1 LSKAA
6 KKVKDK
12 WRAKEWYDVY
22 APAYFGEKK
31 VASIPCSDPTKLIGR
46 VVETTLYDITNDFS
60 HQSQKLYFLA
70 VNVKGVK
77 VETILKSHEYS
88 ADYLRSLVRRGSSR
102 IDAIFNVTSKDQYVT
117 RASVVAFTRDRVNA
131 NQQHLIRSIMRKTV
145 EEKAATLAYDQL
157 CHEMVLGI
165 FGSEVYNLAKKV
177 SPLRHVGV
185 RKSKLLVI
193 PEGVVAKPAEILAQA
208 KAAQASGSAS
218 GTAS

>member
-1 LSKAA
+1 MSKAV
-6 KKVKDK
+6 KKVRDK

-22 APAYFGEKK
+22 APAYFGEKM
-31 VASIPCSDPTKLIGR
+31 VASIPCADPTKLLGR

-70 VNVKGVK
+70 VNVKGRRA
-77 VETILKSHEYS
+77 ETILKGHEYS

-102 IDAIFNVTSKDQYVT
+102 IDAIFNLTSKDQYVT

-131 NQQHLIRSIMRKTV
+131 NQQHLIRNIMRKTI
-145 EEKAATLAYDQL
+145 EDKAATLGYDQL

-193 PEGVVAKPAEILAQA
+193 PEGVMARPAEILAQA
-208 KAAQASGSAS
+208 KAVEA
-218 GTAS
+218 

>member
-6 KKVKDK
+6 KKVRDK

-70 VNVKGVK
+70 ARVKGTRT
-77 VETILKSHEYS
+77 ETVLKGHEYS
-88 ADYLRSLVRRGSSR
+88 ADYLRSLVRRGSTR
-102 IDAIFNVTSKDQYVT
+102 IDAIFNVTSRDQYVT

-165 FGSEVYNLAKKV
+165 FGSEVYNLAKKI

-193 PEGVVAKPAEILAQA
+193 PEGVIATPAEILAQP
-208 KAAQASGSAS
+208 KAA
-218 GTAS
+218 

>member
-6 KKVKDK
+6 KKVRDK
-12 WRAKEWYDVY
+12 WRVKEWYDVY
-22 APAYFGEKK
+22 APAYFGEKM
-31 VASIPCSDPTKLIGR
+31 VASVPCSDPTRLIGR

-70 VNVKGVK
+70 VNVKGRR
-77 VETILKSHEYS
+77 VETVLKGHEYS
-88 ADYLRSLVRRGSSR
+88 ADYLRSLVRRGSTR
-102 IDAIFNVTSKDQYVT
+102 IDAIFNLTSRDQYVT

-131 NQQHLIRSIMRKTV
+131 NQQHLVRGIMRKTI
-145 EEKAATLAYDQL
+145 EEKAAALAYDQL

-177 SPLRHVGV
+177 APLRHVGV

-193 PEGVVAKPAEILAQA
+193 PEGIMAKPAEILAQA
-208 KAAQASGSAS
+208 KAIEA
-218 GTAS
+218 

>member
-1 LSKAA
+1 MSKAA
-6 KKVKDK
+6 KKVRDK

-31 VASIPCSDPTKLIGR
+31 VASIPCSNPAKVIGR

-70 VNVKGVK
+70 ANVKGMRAD
-77 VETILKSHEYS
+77 TILKGHEYS
-88 ADYLRSLVRRGSSR
+88 ADYLRSLVRRGSTR
-102 IDAIFNVTSKDQYVT
+102 IDAIFNVTSRDQYVT

-131 NQQHLIRSIMRKTV
+131 NQQHLIRSIMRKTI
-145 EEKAATLAYDQL
+145 EEKAGTLAYDQL
-157 CHEMVLGI
+157 CHEMILGI

-193 PEGVVAKPAEILAQA
+193 PEGVMAKPGELVAQA
-208 KAAQASGSAS
+208 KKVEA
-218 GTAS
+218 

>member
-1 LSKAA
+1 MSKAT
-6 KKVKDK
+6 KKVRDK

-31 VASIPCSDPTKLIGR
+31 VASIPCSDPSRLIGR

-60 HQSQKLYFLA
+60 HQSHKLYFLA
-70 VNVKGVK
+70 VKVKGIRA
-77 VETILKSHEYS
+77 ETILKGHEYS
-88 ADYLRSLVRRGSSR
+88 ADYLRSLVRRGSTR
-102 IDAIFNVTSKDQYVT
+102 IDAIFSVTSKDQYVT

-145 EEKAATLAYDQL
+145 EEKATNLSYDQL

-185 RKSKLLVI
+185 RKSRLLVI
-193 PEGVVAKPAEILAQA
+193 PEGVVAKSAEIMEEP
-208 KAAQASGSAS
+208 KAVEA
-218 GTAS
+218 

>member
-1 LSKAA
+1 MSKAKA
-6 KKVKDK
+6 ARKVRDK

-22 APAYFGEKK
+22 APAYFGEKM
-31 VASIPCSDPTKLIGR
+31 VASIPCSDPTRIVGR

-70 VNVKGVK
+70 VNVKGRR
-77 VETILKSHEYS
+77 VETVLKGHEYS
-88 ADYLRSLVRRGSSR
+88 ADYLRSLVRRGSTR
-102 IDAIFNVTSKDQYVT
+102 IDAIFNVTSRDQYVT

-131 NQQHLIRSIMRKTV
+131 NQQYLIRSIMRKTV
-145 EEKAATLAYDQL
+145 DEKAGTLTYDQL

-165 FGSEVYNLAKKV
+165 FGSEVYNLAKKI

-193 PEGVVAKPAEILAQA
+193 PEGVVGKPAEILAQA
-208 KAAQASGSAS
+208 KPAEA
-218 GTAS
+218 

>member
-1 LSKAA
+1 MLGDQRLSKAA
-6 KKVKDK
+6 KKVRDK

-31 VASIPCSDPTKLIGR
+31 VASIPCSDPTRLIGR

-70 VNVKGVK
+70 VRVKGTRA
-77 VETILKSHEYS
+77 ETILKGHEYS
-88 ADYLRSLVRRGSSR
+88 ADYLRSLVRRGSTR
-102 IDAIFNVTSKDQYVT
+102 IDAIFNVTSRDQYVT

-131 NQQHLIRSIMRKTV
+131 NQQHLIRSIMRKTI

-165 FGSEVYNLAKKV
+165 FGSEVYNLAKKI

-193 PEGVVAKPAEILAQA
+193 PEGVMATPAEILAQP
-208 KAAQASGSAS
+208 KAA
-218 GTAS
+218 

>member
-1 LSKAA
+1 MSKATR
-6 KKVKDK
+6 KVRDK

-22 APAYFGEKK
+22 APAYFGEKM
-31 VASIPCSDPTKLIGR
+31 VASIPCSDPTRIVNR

-70 VNVKGVK
+70 VNVKGRR
-77 VETILKSHEYS
+77 VETVLKGHEYS
-88 ADYLRSLVRRGSSR
+88 ADYLRSLVRRGSTR
-102 IDAIFNVTSKDQYVT
+102 IDAIFNVTSRDQYVT

-131 NQQHLIRSIMRKTV
+131 NQQYLIRSIMRKTV
-145 EEKAATLAYDQL
+145 DEKAATLAYDQL

-165 FGSEVYNLAKKV
+165 FGSEVYNLAKKI

-193 PEGVVAKPAEILAQA
+193 PEGIIARPAEILAQA
-208 KAAQASGSAS
+208 KPVEA
-218 GTAS
+218 

>member
-1 LSKAA
+1 MSKAA
-6 KKVKDK
+6 KKVRDK

-22 APAYFGEKK
+22 APGYFGEKK
-31 VASIPCSDPTKLIGR
+31 VASIPCSDPTMLMGR

-60 HQSQKLYFLA
+60 HQSTKLYFLA
-70 VNVKGVK
+70 VNVKGSR
-77 VETILKSHEYS
+77 VETILKGHEYS
-88 ADYLRSLVRRGSSR
+88 ADYLRSLVRRGSTR

-117 RASVVAFTRDRVNA
+117 RVSVVAFTRDRVNA
-131 NQQHLIRSIMRKTV
+131 NQQHLIRAIMKKTI

-165 FGSEVYNLAKKV
+165 FGSEVYNLGKKI

-193 PEGVVAKPAEILAQA
+193 PEGIIAKPAEILAQA
-208 KAAQASGSAS
+208 KAVEA
-218 GTAS
+218 

>member
-6 KKVKDK
+6 KKVRDK
-12 WRAKEWYDVY
+12 WRVKEWYDVY
-22 APAYFGEKK
+22 APAYFGEKM
-31 VASIPCSDPTKLIGR
+31 VASVPCSDPSKLIGR

-70 VNVKGVK
+70 VNVKGRR
-77 VETILKSHEYS
+77 VETVLKGHEYS
-88 ADYLRSLVRRGSSR
+88 ADYLRSLVRRGSTR
-102 IDAIFNVTSKDQYVT
+102 IDAIFNLTSRDQYVT

-131 NQQHLIRSIMRKTV
+131 NQQHLVRGIMRKTI
-145 EEKAATLAYDQL
+145 EEKAAALAYNQL

-177 SPLRHVGV
+177 APLRHVGV

-193 PEGVVAKPAEILAQA
+193 PEGIMAKPAEILAQA
-208 KAAQASGSAS
+208 KAIEA
-218 GTAS
+218 

>member
-1 LSKAA
+1 MSKAT
-6 KKVKDK
+6 KKVRDK

-31 VASIPCSDPTKLIGR
+31 VASIPCSDPVKVIGR

-60 HQSQKLYFLA
+60 HQSQKLYFLVA
-70 VNVKGVK
+70 NVKGTRAD
-77 VETILKSHEYS
+77 TILKGHEYA
-88 ADYLRSLVRRGSSR
+88 ADYLRSLVRRGSTR

-131 NQQHLIRSIMRKTV
+131 NQQHLIRSIMRKTI
-145 EEKAATLAYDQL
+145 EEKADTLAYDQL

-165 FGSEVYNLAKKV
+165 FGSEIYNLAKKV

-185 RKSKLLVI
+185 RKSKLMII
-193 PEGVVAKPAEILAQA
+193 PEGVMAKPGETSVQP
-208 KAAQASGSAS
+208 KAVEA
-218 GTAS
+218 

>member
-1 LSKAA
+1 MSKAT
-6 KKVKDK
+6 KKVRDK

-31 VASIPCSDPTKLIGR
+31 VASIPCSDPSKIVGR

-70 VNVKGVK
+70 ANVKGARAD
-77 VETILKSHEYS
+77 TILKGHEYS
-88 ADYLRSLVRRGSSR
+88 ADYLRSLVRRGSTR

-131 NQQHLIRSIMRKTV
+131 NQQHLIRSIMRKTI

-193 PEGVVAKPAEILAQA
+193 PEGVMAKPGEVLAP
-208 KAAQASGSAS
+208 KATEA
-218 GTAS
+218 

>member
-6 KKVKDK
+6 KKVRDK

-31 VASIPCSDPTKLIGR
+31 VAAIPCADPARLVGR

-60 HQSQKLYFLA
+60 HQSQKLYFL
-70 VNVKGVK
+70 VSNVRGYRA
-77 VETILKSHEYS
+77 ETILKGHEYS
-88 ADYLRSLVRRGSSR
+88 ADYLRSLVRRGSTR
-102 IDAIFNVTSKDQYVT
+102 IDAIFNVTSRDQYVT

-131 NQQHLIRSIMRKTV
+131 NQQHLIRSIMRKTI
-145 EEKAATLAYDQL
+145 EEKASTLAYDQL

-165 FGSEVYNLAKKV
+165 FGSEVYNLAKKI

-193 PEGVVAKPAEILAQA
+193 PEGVMAKPAEILAQV
-208 KAAQASGSAS
+208 KAVE
-218 GTAS
+218 T

>member
-6 KKVKDK
+6 KKVRDK

-31 VASIPCSDPTKLIGR
+31 VASIPCSDPAKLIGR

-70 VNVKGVK
+70 VNVKGVRA
-77 VETILKSHEYS
+77 ETVLKGHEYS
-88 ADYLRSLVRRGSSR
+88 ADYLRSLVRRGSTR
-102 IDAIFNVTSKDQYVT
+102 IDAIFNVTSRDQYVT

-131 NQQHLIRSIMRKTV
+131 NQQHLIRSIMKRTI

-165 FGSEVYNLAKKV
+165 FGSEVYNLAKKI

-193 PEGVVAKPAEILAQA
+193 PEGVMAKAAEISAQA
-208 KAAQASGSAS
+208 KAVAA
-218 GTAS
+218 

>member
-1 LSKAA
+1 MSKAKGT
-6 KKVKDK
+6 KKVRDK

-22 APAYFGEKK
+22 APTYFGEKK
-31 VASIPCSDPTKLIGR
+31 VASIPCSDPAKVIGR

-70 VNVKGVK
+70 ANVKGARAD
-77 VETILKSHEYS
+77 TILKGHEYS
-88 ADYLRSLVRRGSSR
+88 ADYLRSLVRRGSTR

-131 NQQHLIRSIMRKTV
+131 NQQHLIRSMMRKTV
-145 EEKAATLAYDQL
+145 EEKGSTLSYDQL

-165 FGSEVYNLAKKV
+165 FGSEIYNLAKKV

-193 PEGVVAKPAEILAQA
+193 PEGVMAKPGEISVQPKVEA
-208 KAAQASGSAS
+208 
-218 GTAS
+218 

>member
-1 LSKAA
+1 LSKAT
-6 KKVKDK
+6 KKVRDK

-31 VASIPCSDPTKLIGR
+31 VASIPCSDPVKVIGR

-70 VNVKGVK
+70 ANVKGTRAD
-77 VETILKSHEYS
+77 TILKGHEYS
-88 ADYLRSLVRRGSSR
+88 ADYLRSLVRRGSTR

-131 NQQHLIRSIMRKTV
+131 NQQHLIRSIMRKTI
-145 EEKAATLAYDQL
+145 EDKASTLAYDQL

-165 FGSEVYNLAKKV
+165 FGSEIYNLAKKV

-185 RKSKLLVI
+185 RKSKLLII
-193 PEGVVAKPAEILAQA
+193 PEGVMAKPGETSVQP
-208 KAAQASGSAS
+208 KAVEA
-218 GTAS
+218 

>member
-6 KKVKDK
+6 RKVRDK

-31 VASIPCSDPTKLIGR
+31 VASIPCADPGKLIGR

-60 HQSQKLYFLA
+60 HQSQKLYFL
-70 VNVKGVK
+70 VSNVKGSRAD
-77 VETILKSHEYS
+77 TILKGHEYS
-88 ADYLRSLVRRGSSR
+88 ADYLRSLVRRGSTR
-102 IDAIFNVTSKDQYVT
+102 MDAIFTVTSRDQYVT

-131 NQQHLIRSIMRKTV
+131 NQQHLIRSIMRKTI
-145 EEKAATLAYDQL
+145 EEKAVTLAYDQL

-165 FGSEVYNLAKKV
+165 FGSEVYNLAKKI

-193 PEGVVAKPAEILAQA
+193 PEGVMAKPAEILAQT
-208 KAAQASGSAS
+208 KAVPA
-218 GTAS
+218 

>member
-1 LSKAA
+1 LLGDQRLSKAA
-6 KKVKDK
+6 KKVRDK

-31 VASIPCSDPTKLIGR
+31 VASIPCSDPTRLIGR

-70 VNVKGVK
+70 VRVKGTRA
-77 VETILKSHEYS
+77 ETILKGHEYS
-88 ADYLRSLVRRGSSR
+88 ADYLRSLVRRGSTR
-102 IDAIFNVTSKDQYVT
+102 IDAIFNVTSRDQYVT

-131 NQQHLIRSIMRKTV
+131 NQQHLIRSIMRKTI

-165 FGSEVYNLAKKV
+165 FGSEVYNLAKKI

-193 PEGVVAKPAEILAQA
+193 PEGVMATPAEILAQP
-208 KAAQASGSAS
+208 KAA
-218 GTAS
+218 

>member
-1 LSKAA
+1 MSKAT
-6 KKVKDK
+6 KKVRDK

-31 VASIPCSDPTKLIGR
+31 VASIPCSDPVKVIGR

-60 HQSQKLYFLA
+60 HQSQKLYFLVA
-70 VNVKGVK
+70 NVKGTRAD
-77 VETILKSHEYS
+77 TILKGHEYS
-88 ADYLRSLVRRGSSR
+88 ADYLRSLVRRGSTR

-131 NQQHLIRSIMRKTV
+131 NQQHLIRSIMRKTI
-145 EEKAATLAYDQL
+145 EEKADTLAYDQL

-165 FGSEVYNLAKKV
+165 FGSEIYNLAKKV

-185 RKSKLLVI
+185 RKSKLMII
-193 PEGVVAKPAEILAQA
+193 PEGVMAKPGETSVQP
-208 KAAQASGSAS
+208 KAVEA
-218 GTAS
+218 

>member
-1 LSKAA
+1 MSKAA
-6 KKVKDK
+6 KKVRDK

-70 VNVKGVK
+70 VRVKGTRA
-77 VETILKSHEYS
+77 ETILKGHEYS
-88 ADYLRSLVRRGSSR
+88 ADYLRSLVRRGSTR
-102 IDAIFNVTSKDQYVT
+102 IDAIFNVTSRDQYVT

-131 NQQHLIRSIMRKTV
+131 NQQHLIRSIMRKTI

-165 FGSEVYNLAKKV
+165 FGSEVYNLAKKI

-193 PEGVVAKPAEILAQA
+193 PEGVMATPAEILAQP
-208 KAAQASGSAS
+208 KAA
-218 GTAS
+218 

>member
-1 LSKAA
+1 MSKAA
-6 KKVKDK
+6 KKVRDK

-70 VNVKGVK
+70 ARVKGTRA
-77 VETILKSHEYS
+77 ETVLKGHEYS
-88 ADYLRSLVRRGSSR
+88 ADYLRSLVRRGSTR
-102 IDAIFNVTSKDQYVT
+102 IDAIFNVTSRDQYVT

-131 NQQHLIRSIMRKTV
+131 NQQHLIRSIMRKTI

-165 FGSEVYNLAKKV
+165 FGSEVYNLAKKI

-193 PEGVVAKPAEILAQA
+193 PEGVMAKPAEILAQPRA
-208 KAAQASGSAS
+208 G
-218 GTAS
+218 

>member
-1 LSKAA
+1 LSKAT
-6 KKVKDK
+6 KKVRDK

-31 VASIPCSDPTKLIGR
+31 VASIPCSDPSRLIGR

-60 HQSQKLYFLA
+60 HQSHKLYFLA
-70 VNVKGVK
+70 VKVKGIRA
-77 VETILKSHEYS
+77 ETILKGHEYS
-88 ADYLRSLVRRGSSR
+88 ADYLRSLVRRGSTR
-102 IDAIFNVTSKDQYVT
+102 IDAIFSVTSKDQYVT

-145 EEKAATLAYDQL
+145 EEKATNLSYDQL

-185 RKSKLLVI
+185 RKSRLLVI
-193 PEGVVAKPAEILAQA
+193 PEGVVAKSAEIAEEP
-208 KAAQASGSAS
+208 KAVEA
-218 GTAS
+218 

>member
-1 LSKAA
+1 LSKGT
-6 KKVKDK
+6 KKVRDK

-31 VASIPCSDPTKLIGR
+31 VASIPCSDPAKIIGR

-70 VNVKGVK
+70 SNVKGARADTV
-77 VETILKSHEYS
+77 LKGHEYS
-88 ADYLRSLVRRGSSR
+88 ADYLRSLVRRGSTR

-131 NQQHLIRSIMRKTV
+131 NQQHLIRSIMRKTI

-165 FGSEVYNLAKKV
+165 FGSEVYNLAKKI

-193 PEGVVAKPAEILAQA
+193 PEGVMAKPGEILAEPRVVEA
-208 KAAQASGSAS
+208 
-218 GTAS
+218 

>member
-1 LSKAA
+1 LSKAKA
-6 KKVKDK
+6 TRKIRDK

-22 APAYFGEKK
+22 APTYFGEKK
-31 VASIPCSDPTKLIGR
+31 VASIPCSDPAKVVGR
-46 VVETTLYDITNDFS
+46 VIETTLYDITNDFS

-70 VNVKGVK
+70 ANVKGNRAD
-77 VETILKSHEYS
+77 TILKGHEYS
-88 ADYLRSLVRRGSSR
+88 ADYLRSLVRRGSTR

-131 NQQHLIRSIMRKTV
+131 NQQHMIRSMMRKTV
-145 EEKAATLAYDQL
+145 EEKAATLSYDQL

-193 PEGVVAKPAEILAQA
+193 PEGVMAKPEEISVQP
-208 KAAQASGSAS
+208 KAAAA
-218 GTAS
+218 

>member
-6 KKVKDK
+6 KKVRDK

-70 VNVKGVK
+70 VRVKGTK
-77 VETILKSHEYS
+77 AETILKGHEYS
-88 ADYLRSLVRRGSSR
+88 ADYLRSLVRRGSTR
-102 IDAIFNVTSKDQYVT
+102 IDAIFNVTSRDQYVT

-131 NQQHLIRSIMRKTV
+131 NQQHLIRSIMRKTI

-165 FGSEVYNLAKKV
+165 FGSEVYNLAKKI

-193 PEGVVAKPAEILAQA
+193 PEGVMATPAEILAQA
-208 KAAQASGSAS
+208 KAA
-218 GTAS
+218 

>member
-1 LSKAA
+1 MSKAA
-6 KKVKDK
+6 KKVRDK

-31 VASIPCSDPTKLIGR
+31 VASIPCSDPAKLIGR

-70 VNVKGVK
+70 VNVKGVRA
-77 VETILKSHEYS
+77 ETVLKGHEYS
-88 ADYLRSLVRRGSSR
+88 ADYLRSLVRRGSTR
-102 IDAIFNVTSKDQYVT
+102 IDAIFNVTSRDQYVT

-131 NQQHLIRSIMRKTV
+131 NQQHLIRSIMKRTI

-165 FGSEVYNLAKKV
+165 FGSEVYNLAKKI

-193 PEGVVAKPAEILAQA
+193 PEGVMAKAAEISAQA
-208 KAAQASGSAS
+208 KAVAA
-218 GTAS
+218 

>member
-1 LSKAA
+1 LSKAKA
-6 KKVKDK
+6 KGTKKVRDK

-22 APAYFGEKK
+22 APTYFGEKK
-31 VASIPCSDPTKLIGR
+31 VASIPCSDPAKVIGR

-70 VNVKGVK
+70 ANVKGARAD
-77 VETILKSHEYS
+77 TILKGHGYS
-88 ADYLRSLVRRGSSR
+88 ADYLRSLVRRGSTR
-102 IDAIFNVTSKDQYVT
+102 IDAIFNVTSRDQYVT

-131 NQQHLIRSIMRKTV
+131 NQQHLIRSMMRKTV
-145 EEKAATLAYDQL
+145 EEKGATLSYDQL

-165 FGSEVYNLAKKV
+165 FGSEIYNLAKKV

-193 PEGVVAKPAEILAQA
+193 PEGVMARPGEISVQPKVEA
-208 KAAQASGSAS
+208 
-218 GTAS
+218 

>member
-1 LSKAA
+1 MSKGT
-6 KKVKDK
+6 KKVRDK

-31 VASIPCSDPTKLIGR
+31 VASIPCSDPAKIIGR

-70 VNVKGVK
+70 ANVKGARADTV
-77 VETILKSHEYS
+77 LKGHEYS
-88 ADYLRSLVRRGSSR
+88 ADYLRSLVRRGSTR

-131 NQQHLIRSIMRKTV
+131 NQQHLIRSIMRKTI

-165 FGSEVYNLAKKV
+165 FGSEVYNLAKKI

-193 PEGVVAKPAEILAQA
+193 PEGVMAKPGETLAEA
-208 KAAQASGSAS
+208 KPVEA
-218 GTAS
+218 

>member
-6 KKVKDK
+6 KKVRDK

-31 VASIPCSDPTKLIGR
+31 VASIPGADPGRLIGR

-60 HQSQKLYFLA
+60 HQSQKLYFL
-70 VNVKGVK
+70 VSNVKGEK
-77 VETILKSHEYS
+77 AETVLKGHEYS
-88 ADYLRSLVRRGSSR
+88 ADYLRSLVRRGSTR
-102 IDAIFNVTSKDQYVT
+102 IDAIFNVTSRDQYVT

-131 NQQHLIRSIMRKTV
+131 NQQHLVRSIMRKTI
-145 EEKAATLAYDQL
+145 EEKAVTLAYDQL

-165 FGSEVYNLAKKV
+165 FGSEVYNLAKKI

-193 PEGVVAKPAEILAQA
+193 PEGVMAKPAEVLAQA
-208 KAAQASGSAS
+208 KAVAA
-218 GTAS
+218 

>member
-1 LSKAA
+1 MSKAT
-6 KKVKDK
+6 KKVRDK

-31 VASIPCSDPTKLIGR
+31 VASIPCSDPTRLIGR

-70 VNVKGVK
+70 VNVKGTRAG
-77 VETILKSHEYS
+77 TILKGHEYS
-88 ADYLRSLVRRGSSR
+88 ADYLRSLVRRGSTR
-102 IDAIFNVTSKDQYVT
+102 IDAIFTVTSKDQYVT

-131 NQQHLIRSIMRKTV
+131 NQQHLIRSTMRKII
-145 EEKAATLAYDQL
+145 EEKAGTLAYDQL

-165 FGSEVYNLAKKV
+165 FGSEIYNLAKKI

-185 RKSKLLVI
+185 RKSKLLLI
-193 PEGVVAKPAEILAQA
+193 PEGVVAKAAEVLAQP
-208 KAAQASGSAS
+208 KAAQA
-218 GTAS
+218 